1 MVSPTVSVSGLV
13 LAGGQSS
20 RMQSLIANK
29 AWLDYQGQPLVV
41 HMLARLQPL
50 VACVRISANQ
60 DLYHF
65 ARYATVIPDAPRVRG
80 HLGPLA
86 GVYSAL
92 RSCQTDYLLCVPI
105 DVPHLRSETL
115 TALMMCAASEPTIKY
130 WYVHADR
137 PHPLI
142 ALIHRDLVAKLGQF
156 LDQGHRR
163 VRHFIESVPHR
174 VVSFDDAESEFQNI
188 NTPDDYRLLNQYA
201 HKLKS

>member
-1 MVSPTVSVSGLV
+1 MANPTVSISGLV

-29 AWLDYQGQPLVV
+29 AWLAYQGQPLVA

-60 DLYHF
+60 DLYQF
-65 ARYATVIPDAPRVRG
+65 AHYAAVVPDASRVRG

-92 RSCQTDYLLCVPI
+92 LRCRTDYLLCVPI
-105 DVPHLRSETL
+105 DVPHIRSETL
-115 TALMMCAASEPTIKY
+115 TTLIQCAASEPTIKY
-130 WYVHADR
+130 WYVHAER

-142 ALIHRDLVAKLGQF
+142 ALIHRDLAAGLGQF

-163 VRHFIESVPHR
+163 VRHFIERVPHR
-174 VVSFDDAESEFQNI
+174 AVPFEGAENEFQNI
-188 NTPDDYRLLNQYA
+188 NTPDDYHLLNQ
-201 HKLKS
+201 